1 MIGKTISHYKII
13 EKLGGGGMGVVYR
26 AEDIRLKRIVALKFL
41 PPELTRDE
49 EAKKRFIHEAQAASA
64 LQHRNIC
71 TIHEIDETPDGQ
83 MFICMDCYDGETLK
97 QKIVRGRV
105 PVREAVDIAVQTAE
119 GLAKAHE
126 AGMVHRDIKPANIIV
141 TKEGEVKILDFGLAK
156 LAGQT
161 RVTRT
166 GTTLGTVAY
175 MSPEQAMGGVVDAR
189 SDIFSLGAILYEML
203 AGEVPFPGEH
213 EAAILYG
220 IVHSEP
226 EPVARDR
233 SDVPDELRRIVGRML
248 SKDVDARYGSA
259 RELVEDLESLRGADA
274 RRAGSGS
281 PRRFIGWPKAVAIG
295 LSVLLVAGGA
305 IGWTI
310 HKAARARWA
319 RETAIPGIVKL
330 ADADKYADAFAL
342 AGEAHRYV
350 PNDAKLAELLSRI
363 SRHVRI
369 TTTPS
374 GAELY
379 YKAYLAPESKWIYF
393 GRTPIDSLRLPLGGL
408 RWLIA
413 KTGYDTLESI
423 TVNLYPRVDK
433 YTCSQFSF
441 SLLETGKGHPGM
453 VWIPESSISLDD
465 SVTFI
470 RLPAFFIDRYEVA
483 NREFK
488 RFVDGGGY
496 RNRELWKNEF
506 VDNGKGLS
514 WEEAM
519 GLFLDGTG
527 RPGPATWSGGTYP
540 VGQDSF
546 PVSGVSWYEAAA
558 FAEFAGK
565 SLPTVHHWRKAG
577 SPEGSDLPAFIAQ
590 LSSFDG
596 KGPYPVGK
604 SRTIGPFGAC
614 DMAGNVK
621 EWCWNESGEL
631 RCILGGAWT
640 EPSYMFVDPDA
651 RAPMDRSSTNGFR
664 CILSTED
671 YPQALRAPEPPPRPT
686 RDYDKEKPV
695 SDRVFQALA
704 GQYYYDPKPLDARI
718 ESTDESS
725 PYWRKEKITY
735 TAAYGNERIPAYL
748 FLPKNAGGPFQTVVF
763 LPGWSAWYP
772 GSSENLRMINL
783 IDFLVMSGRAVM
795 YPVYYG
801 TYERYYVG
809 NDPPRTSR
817 TYSETLIRYVN
828 DCRRS
833 IDYLEGRDDIDPKKI
848 AYYGFSYGTRIGPIV
863 LAQENRV
870 SVGILACGG
879 FSAGVHRPESD
890 ALNFAPRVRIP
901 VLMIGGKY
909 DMTFPVPLQKAMF
922 DFLGTP
928 PERKKW
934 VLLNMGHGLS
944 TPSRSQVTKEILD
957 WLDLYFGPV
966 R

>member
-1 MIGKTISHYKII
+1 MIGKTVSHYRII

-26 AEDIRLKRIVALKFL
+26 AEDLKLKRVVALKFL
-41 PPELTRDE
+41 SPELTRDD
-49 EAKKRFIHEAQAASA
+49 EAKKRFIQEAQAASA

-71 TIHEIDETPDGQ
+71 TIHEIDETSDGRI
-83 MFICMDCYDGETLK
+83 FICMDCYDGETLK
-97 QKIVRGRV
+97 QKIGRGPL
-105 PVREAVDIAVQTAE
+105 PVNEALDVGIQAAE

-141 TKEGEVKILDFGLAK
+141 TREGEVKILDFGLAK
-156 LAGQT
+156 LAGET
-161 RVTRT
+161 KITRT

-175 MSPEQAMGGVVDAR
+175 MSPEQAIGGEVDAR

-213 EAAILYG
+213 EAAVLYG

-226 EPVARDR
+226 EPVARGR
-233 SDVPDELRRIVGRML
+233 SDIPEELQRIVGKML
-248 SKDVDARYGSA
+248 AKDVAARYQSA
-259 RELVEDLESLRGADA
+259 RDLVNDLESLRGGAA
-274 RRAGSGS
+274 QAGSGS
-281 PRRFIGWPKAVAIG
+281 PRGFIGWPKVVAIG
-295 LSVLLVAGGA
+295 LGILVVAGGV

-310 HKAARARWA
+310 HKAAGARWA
-319 RETAIPGIVKL
+319 RETAIPGIVNL

-342 AGEAHRYV
+342 AGEAERKI
-350 PNDAKLAELLSRI
+350 PNDPKLAELLLRI
-363 SRHVRI
+363 SRHGRI
-369 TTTPS
+369 ATTPS
-374 GAELY
+374 GVDIY
-379 YKAYLAPESKWIYF
+379 YKAYLAPESKWVYF
-393 GRTPIDSLRLPLGGL
+393 GRSPIDSLRLPLGGI
-408 RWLIA
+408 RWLFVKA
-413 KTGYDTLESI
+413 GYDTLESMSI
-423 TVNLYPRVDK
+423 NIYPRIDH

-441 SLLETGKGHPGM
+441 TLLEAGKGHSGM

-470 RLPAFFIDRYEVA
+470 RLPAFFIDRYEVT

-488 RFVDGGGY
+488 QFVDGGGY
-496 RNRELWKNEF
+496 RNREFWKNEF
-506 VDNGKGLS
+506 VENGRTLS
-514 WEEAM
+514 WENAM

-527 RPGPATWSGGTYP
+527 RPGPSTWSGGTYP

-546 PVSGVSWYEAAA
+546 PVGGVSWYEAAA
-558 FAEFAGK
+558 FAEFEGK

-577 SPEGSDLPAFIAQ
+577 SPTDNDLPAFIAQ

-596 KGPYPVGK
+596 RGPYPVGK
-604 SRTIGPFGAC
+604 SRAIGPFGAC

-621 EWCWNESGEL
+621 EWCWNETGEL

-651 RAPMDRSSTNGFR
+651 RSPMERSSTNGFR

-671 YPQALRAPEPPPRPT
+671 YALALRAPVPPRPAA
-686 RDYDKEKPV
+686 RDYSKEKPV
-695 SDRVFQALA
+695 SDRVFEALV
-704 GQYYYDPKPLDARI
+704 GQYSYDPKPLDAKV
-718 ESTDESS
+718 ESIDESS

-735 TAAYGNERIPAYL
+735 TAAYGGERIPAYL
-748 FLPKNAGGPFQTVVF
+748 FLPKNASGPFQTVVF
-763 LPGWSAWYP
+763 FPGWSAWYP

-783 IDFLVMSGRAVM
+783 IDFIIMSGRAVM
-795 YPVYYG
+795 YPIYYG

-809 NDPPRTSR
+809 NSPARSTRAFADAV
-817 TYSETLIRYVN
+817 IHYVG
-828 DCRRS
+828 DFRRS
-833 IDYLEGRDDIDPKKI
+833 IDYLQERDDIDSKKI
-848 AYYGFSYGTRIGPIV
+848 AYFGFSFGTRLGPIV

-870 SVGILACGG
+870 SAGIFACGG
-879 FSAGVHRPESD
+879 LGTGFYRPEAD
-890 ALNFAPRVRIP
+890 AFNFIPRVRIP
-901 VLMIGGKY
+901 ILMINGKY
-909 DMTFPVPLQKAMF
+909 DMTFPIPMQKAMF

-944 TPSRSQVTKEILD
+944 TASRSQVTKEILD

>member
-1 MIGKTISHYKII
+1 MIGKTISHYRII

-408 RWLIA
+408 RWKIE
-413 KTGYDTLESI
+413 KEGYETLEAMG
-423 TVNLYPRVDK
+423 VNLHARPEG
-433 YTCSQFSF
+433 YTCSRFAF
-441 SLLETGKGHPGM
+441 SLLEAGTGNPGM
-453 VWIPESSISLDD
+453 VRVPATNA
-465 SVTFI
+465 SVEGLPKPVP
-470 RLPAFFIDRYEVA
+470 LPAFLIDRYEVT
-483 NREFK
+483 NWEFK
-488 RFVDGGGY
+488 RFVDGDGY
-496 RNRELWKNEF
+496 RNRSYWKNEF
-506 VDNGKGLS
+506 VDEERVLS
-514 WEEAM
+514 WDEAM
-519 GLFLDGTG
+519 ALFRDKTG
-527 RPGPATWSGGTYP
+527 RPGPSTWSGGTYS

-546 PVSGVSWYEAAA
+546 PVGGVSWYEAAA

-565 SLPTVHHWRKAG
+565 SLPTAYHWREAARVVGNEIPSLVVRLSNFSGAG
-577 SPEGSDLPAFIAQ
+577 CVPVGSTRAV
-590 LSSFDG
+590 
-596 KGPYPVGK
+596 GPYG
-604 SRTIGPFGAC
+604 TC

-621 EWCWNESGEL
+621 EWCGNARGEL
-631 RCILGGAWT
+631 RCILGGAWDD
-640 EPSYMFVDPDA
+640 PIYMYAYGDA
-651 RAPMDRSSTNGFR
+651 RSPLDRSATNGLR
-664 CILSTED
+664 CIVSSGD
-671 YPQALRAPEPPPRPT
+671 YARTLRDSLPPQAAI
-686 RDYDKEKPV
+686 RDYTRETPV
-695 SDRVFQALA
+695 PDGVFQAYA
-704 GQYYYDPKPLDARI
+704 AQYAYDPKPLDARI

-725 PYWRKEKITY
+725 PYWRKEKVSFI
-735 TAAYGNERIPAYL
+735 AAYGNERVPAYL
-748 FLPKNAGGPFQTVVF
+748 FLPKNARGPFQAVVF
-763 LPGWSAWYP
+763 MPGASAWYP
-772 GSSENLRMINL
+772 GSSENLRMVTL
-783 IDFLVMSGRAVM
+783 IDFVIMSGRAVL
-795 YPVYYG
+795 YPVYDG
-801 TYERYYVG
+801 TYERYSEDGDASPLSRAYV
-809 NDPPRTSR
+809 DL
-817 TYSETLIRYVN
+817 LIRTVN

-833 IDYLEGRDDIDPKKI
+833 IDYLAVREDIDSDKI
-848 AYYGFSYGTRIGPIV
+848 AYYGCSFGARIGSLV
-863 LAQENRV
+863 LALDNRPKIGV
-870 SVGILACGG
+870 LASGG
-879 FSAGVHRPESD
+879 FSNYRKKPESD
-890 ALNFAPRVRIP
+890 ELNFAPRVSIP
-901 VLMIGGKY
+901 ILMINGKY
-909 DMTFPVPLQKAMF
+909 DLVFPQPLQKAIF

-928 PERKKW
+928 ADQKKH
-934 VLLNMGHGLS
+934 VLLEMGHGLS
-944 TPSRSQVTKEILD
+944 TEMRSQVTKEILD